1 MSVSSYTNVAKVLAL
16 YPAVG
21 SATNVTSGT
30 IFEYVTAA
38 TDEIDAKL
46 AQLYA
51 LPIPNG
57 VPLLQTLATRL
68 ATADLMTWRAL
79 AHVGADQQGKS
90 PFFARLKECRDLLD
104 RLALG
109 NTVMLDS
116 LGGIVPTLGKQFAPT
131 TTRGFQPT
139 FQEDSWVDAV
149 VDPSKLDAIAGNRGL
164 TP

>member
-1 MSVSSYTNVAKVLAL
+1 VSVSSYTNVGKVLAL

-21 SATNVTSGT
+21 SAANVTSGT

-38 TDEIDAKL
+38 TDEIDGRL

-104 RLALG
+104 RLCNGAVL
-109 NTVMLDS
+109 LDS
-116 LGGIVPTLGKQFAPT
+116 TGARVPPLGGLAPT
-131 TTRGFQPT
+131 TTRGYQPT

-149 VDPSKLDAIAGNRGL
+149 VDPSKLDAIAGKRGL